1 MSNLLESE
9 YEVGKEVRVRNN
21 RTGEVEDARVAHDGI
36 VRELDG
42 PACYSASR
50 YDLL

>member
-1 MSNLLESE
+1 MSNLLKSE
-9 YEVGKEVRVRNN
+9 YDVGKEVQVKNN

-36 VRELDG
+36 VREADG
-42 PACYSASR
+42 PACYSNSR